1 MPQSLQIS
9 ASTVDP
15 ALLDL
20 PWEIPLEDWPEEIL
34 AALPRGLSRHTVR
47 FVNLSGRVI
56 AVKEIGETVAH
67 REYELLRD
75 LTRLEAPS
83 VAPTAVVTGRR
94 DKFGEELN
102 GVLITEHLRFS
113 LPYRALFVQSMT
125 PDTAKRLIDAL
136 AVLLVQ
142 LHLLGFYWGDVSLS
156 NTLFRRDAGA
166 FSAYLVD
173 AETGELHPQLT
184 QGQREYDLELARV
197 NIIGELMD
205 LQAGGYFGEDADPVA
220 VGERIVKRYTQLWE
234 ELTATEKIP
243 VDQRWR
249 VTERIERLNE
259 LGFSVGELTMDT
271 DVEGATLTIQ
281 PKVVDA
287 GHYHRQ
293 IMRLTGMDVG
303 EEQARRML
311 DDMDTYRAIHNLGGM
326 PIEMVAHQWLQE
338 AFMPV
343 VQAVPDDLAQKLE
356 PAQIFHELLEH
367 RWFLAQQR
375 QSNVPLDEVIDSY
388 LTKVLAE
395 KQDEAVFLEPDPLA
409 QSEEEE

>member
-338 AFMPV
+338 AFIPV

-375 QSNVPLDEVIDSY
+375 QSNVPLDEVIESY